1 MEYFKLIFAGRELN
15 DERTLSD
22 ENISKDAYLNLV
34 FKNADRFNYVNGDA
48 RVLTKSGLVAIGE
61 LSVGQDVLTYD
72 VVEKKSSDAFG
83 RIVKVE
89 KITSKDYIELYLD

>member
-34 FKNADRFNYVNGDA
+34 FKKADRFNYVSADA
-48 RVLTKSGLVAIGE
+48 RVLT
-61 LSVGQDVLTYD
+61 
-72 VVEKKSSDAFG
+72 
-83 RIVKVE
+83 
-89 KITSKDYIELYLD
+89 